1 MQTDNEEQ
9 NTSADSQEKSTAA
22 NETENSAAVSGTP
35 LNRPTVKYKSEVGE
49 TLLNRALDLVSS
61 QLSQMRELHDAARH
75 LSEDAAKER
84 RNLFLAREEIDYRLR
99 YLEKK
104 SKEKKPA
111 TYRPRT
117 PAEEILTPEELEKR
131 RLNLLDNQQQLEHRE
146 RELAETQ
153 NDADDAARRLTL
165 LVRQFEIAGSQLT
178 RSNHPSS
185 TVASN
190 VANPWDLV
198 LRAQL
203 VQGQEEE
210 RGRLAREIHDG
221 PAQVLAN
228 AVMRLEHSVSLIK
241 QNRSEVQK
249 ELDTLIGVM
258 RESLFEVRRFMFNL
272 QPRTLVINGLNRTL
286 QEYCADFANQYALEI
301 DIDVPD
307 FSEFLSEEQTMAAF
321 RIVQECLQNIR
332 KHSEG
337 RRVHIYGTRDDDG
350 LISIIIRDDGKG
362 FIVRTAELG
371 LNRGAG
377 IPGMRER
384 AELVGGKLSLRSTPG
399 MGTEITLRL
408 RPANNPGTVVDSSK

>member
-1 MQTDNEEQ
+1 MQADNEEK
-9 NTSADSQEKSTAA
+9 NTSADSQENATAPI
-22 NETENSAAVSGTP
+22 ESVSSEAASGVPPGRTSI
-35 LNRPTVKYKSEVGE
+35 NYKSEVGE

-61 QLSQMRELHDAARH
+61 QLSQMRELHAAARY
-75 LSEDAAKER
+75 LSEDSAKER
-84 RNLFLAREEIDYRLR
+84 RNLLLAREEIDYRLR

-104 SKEKKPA
+104 SKENKPA

-117 PAEEILTPEELEKR
+117 PAEESLTPEELEKR
-131 RLNLLDNQQQLEHRE
+131 RLNLLDSQQQLEHRE

-153 NDADDAARRLTL
+153 NDADDAAKRLTL

-185 TVASN
+185 GGAGDVD
-190 VANPWDLV
+190 NPWELV

-228 AVMRLEHSVSLIK
+228 AVMRLEHSVSLLK

-249 ELDTLIGVM
+249 ELYTLIGVM

-301 DIDVPD
+301 DIDLPD
-307 FSEFLSEEQTMAAF
+307 FSDFLSEEQAMAAF
-321 RIVQECLQNIR
+321 RIVQECLQNVR

-337 RRVHIYGTRDDDG
+337 RRVHIYGTRDEDG

-384 AELVGGKLSLRSTPG
+384 AELAGGKVSLRSTPG
-399 MGTEITLRL
+399 MGTEVTLRL
-408 RPANNPGTVVDSSK
+408 RPATNPGAVADSNK